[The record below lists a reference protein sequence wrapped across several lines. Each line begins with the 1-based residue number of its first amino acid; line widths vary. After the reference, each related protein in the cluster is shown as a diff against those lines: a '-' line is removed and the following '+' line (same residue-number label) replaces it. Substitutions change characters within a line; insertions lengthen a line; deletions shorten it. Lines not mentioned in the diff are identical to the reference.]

1 MLENN
6 KITMCL
12 FEFLNMRDKCS
23 EYYEI
28 IKEIVRMC
36 RENKNIILTKD
47 ILNTIYDNISD
58 SSIIE
63 HIEAVKNE
71 REKEE

>member
-6 KITMCL
+6 KITMSL
-12 FEFLNMRDKCS
+12 FEFLNMRDECS

-28 IKEIVRMC
+28 IQEIVRMC

-63 HIEAVKNE
+63 DIEAVKNE